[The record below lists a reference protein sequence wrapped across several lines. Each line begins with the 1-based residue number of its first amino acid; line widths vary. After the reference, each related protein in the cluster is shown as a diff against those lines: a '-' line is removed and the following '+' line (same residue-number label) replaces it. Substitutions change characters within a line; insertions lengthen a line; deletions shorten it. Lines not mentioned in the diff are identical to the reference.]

1 MNKVAKVMQKS
12 MIVNILLA
20 VLKIIVGFIG
30 KSSALI
36 ADGIHSF
43 SDLITDIFAIIGSF
57 LSRKPADEE
66 HPFGHGKIE
75 YITSIVISIVILILG
90 LYIIFSAQNR
100 ELVMPSI
107 LVLVVTLFTILMKF
121 LLSSYIIKKGKEYS
135 SNILVSSGNE
145 SRTDVYS
152 SLVVL
157 FSTMLMLMSDQIPIL
172 VYSDMIASIIVGGF
186 IIRIGYNLL
195 KENVGSILGEVETDI
210 GEITNVKEVIVSFE
224 DIKTI
229 DELYLLKYG
238 TYYKLICEVGMDENE
253 TLRNVHD
260 TIDKLEKKLKKK
272 NERIKYVTIHVNP
285 KRVK

>member
-20 VLKIIVGFIG
+20 ILKIVVGFIG

-43 SDLITDIFAIIGSF
+43 SDLITDVFAIIGSF

-75 YITSIVISIVILILG
+75 YITSIIISIVILILG

-121 LLSSYIIKKGKEYS
+121 LLSSYIIKMGKEYS
-135 SNILVSSGNE
+135 SNILISSGNE

-172 VYSDMIASIIVGGF
+172 VYSDMIASIIVGIF

-195 KENVGSILGEVETDI
+195 RENVGSILGEVETDI

-272 NERIKYVTIHVNP
+272 NEKIKYVTIHVNP
-285 KRVK
+285 KKVK